1 LLPVAHF
8 PAMVINIPAMV
19 AMVAI
24 DYARRAIQ
32 KDLLPQH

>member
-1 LLPVAHF
+1 LLLVAYIH
-8 PAMVINIPAMV
+8 AMV